1 MQAQQ
6 YLQLYVDSSLAM
18 GYSPRTLD
26 GRKRML
32 KHFFGWCEDRS
43 ITDPANVTRPMLERY
58 RRYLYHLR
66 QKSGKPLSLISQ
78 RHYLTAVKMFY
89 QWMTRENHVLHN
101 PASELILP
109 RPHKRLPKAILS
121 QDEVER
127 VLKQTLL
134 SEDAIRDRAMLET
147 LYASGI
153 RRAELTNLKLDDIDL
168 EQHTLMVREGKGK
181 KDRLL
186 PISSRAA
193 EWINR
198 YLIDIRPNVVVEPDY
213 GYLFLNHKGQALT
226 PHQLSDRVR
235 NYLERAGIKKP
246 GACHLFRHTMATLML
261 ENGADIRFIQAMLGH
276 ADISTTQIYTQ
287 VSIKKLKDVYER
299 THPTG
304 LPLAMRDRHDDPPA
318 TDEGIYRALALEAE
332 EEN

>member
-1 MQAQQ
+1 MPA
-6 YLQLYVDSSLAM
+6 YLDRYIDASLAM
-18 GYSPRTLD
+18 GYSPGTMT
-26 GRKRML
+26 GRRRML
-32 KHFFGWCEDRS
+32 QHFLTWCEERS
-43 ITDPANVTRPMLERY
+43 ITDPAQVSRPMLERY
-58 RRYLYHLR
+58 RRHLYHLR
-66 QKSGKPLSLISQ
+66 QKNGKPLSLISQ

-109 RPHKRLPKAILS
+109 RPHKRLPKAILTNN
-121 QDEVER
+121 EVER
-127 VLKQTLL
+127 VLQQAVL
-134 SEDAIRDRAMLET
+134 SDHPLRDRAMLET

-153 RRAELTNLKLDDIDL
+153 RRAELTHLKLDDIDL
-168 EQHTLMVREGKGK
+168 DQHTLMVREGKGK

-186 PISSRAA
+186 PISDRAA
-193 EWINR
+193 HWIER
-198 YLIDIRPNVVVEPDY
+198 YLTEARPTLIIEPDE
-213 GYLFLNHKGQALT
+213 GFLFLHHKGHALS

-235 NYLERAGIKKP
+235 HFLERAGIKKP

-304 LPLAMRDRHDDPPA
+304 LPAALSQTEHEPSEADLYA
-318 TDEGIYRALALEAE
+318 ALAAEADD
-332 EEN
+332 